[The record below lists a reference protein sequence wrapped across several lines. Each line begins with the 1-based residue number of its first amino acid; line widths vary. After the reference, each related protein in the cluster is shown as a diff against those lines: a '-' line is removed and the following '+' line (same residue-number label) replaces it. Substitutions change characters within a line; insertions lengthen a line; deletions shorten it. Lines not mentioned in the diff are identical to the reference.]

1 MKKIAIIF
9 MMILS
14 SHNSFCQWKSF
25 YPQERTKKK
34 IKSKDQD
41 KVRLKYH
48 AHFFSAIKYKALE
61 DYDKAE
67 KELKS
72 CIDLNEKE
80 SSAFYEIAKI
90 YKYKKDV
97 ESAEINIK
105 KAINLDANNQ
115 WYVILYAE
123 ILMQKKEYRNAIL
136 QYKKLIEITN
146 DNIEFYYVIAEAY
159 IYDNNLTKAIY
170 TYDLLEKKLGIS
182 KPISLQKYKLYMQSL
197 KKEKAKEELLSIL
210 EKTPKDVEVLELLS
224 ELYLLNNEKESAFDV
239 FKKISSI
246 EPENGRVHLTLA
258 DYYRQN
264 GNNKKSFE
272 ELMLAFKSSKLGVE
286 IKSQILVSYFQIIDL
301 NDTILDQAFILSKL
315 LVQTHPNSYQ
325 PYLIYADLLYFDKQ
339 YNKAKEQYIIV
350 LEKNKRIKEVW
361 SQLLFI
367 YAEEDNFNEI
377 LVLSQ
382 EALTYFS
389 TDPLIYYFNGIANRK
404 FKNNKE
410 AVLSLEMG
418 LEFVFENDALLLE
431 FYSALGDLY
440 FSLKEHKKSDQYY
453 EKALVIDEENLI
465 VLNNY
470 SYYLSLRKEN
480 LEKAKQMSLLCN
492 SKEQNNSTY
501 QDTYAW
507 ILYQMKDFV
516 NAKIWIDKAI
526 ENGGSES
533 PVIIE
538 HRGDILYM
546 LGDIDR
552 AVEEW
557 IRANKIGEGS
567 KQLKKKIEERKLY
580 D

>member
-1 MKKIAIIF
+1 
-9 MMILS
+9 MILS

-25 YPQERTKKK
+25 YLQEKTKKK
-34 IKSKDQD
+34 QKSKDQE
-41 KVRLKYH
+41 KERLKYH
-48 AHFFSAIKYKALE
+48 AHFFSAIRYKLLE

-72 CIDLNEKE
+72 CIDLNDKE

-90 YKYKKDV
+90 YKYKKEV
-97 ESAEINIK
+97 ELAEINIK
-105 KAINLDANNQ
+105 KAINLDSYNQ
-115 WYVILYAE
+115 WYIILYAE
-123 ILMQKKEYRNAIL
+123 VLMEKKEYKNAVL

-146 DNIEFYYVIAEAY
+146 DNIELYYSIAEAY
-159 IYDNNLTKAIY
+159 IYDNNLSKAIY
-170 TYDLLEKKLGIS
+170 TYDLLEKKIGVS

-197 KKEKAKEELLSIL
+197 KKEKAKKELLSIL
-210 EKTPKDVEVLELLS
+210 EINPQDVEVLEFLS
-224 ELYLLNNEKESAFDV
+224 ELYLLNNEKEPAFDV
-239 FKKISSI
+239 FKKIALI

-264 GNNKKSFE
+264 GNNTKSFE

-286 IKSQILVSYFQIIDL
+286 IKSQILVSYFQIIGL
-301 NDTILDQAFILSKL
+301 NDTILDQAFTLSKL
-315 LVQTHPNSYQ
+315 LVQTHPNNYQ
-325 PYLIYADLLYFDKQ
+325 PYLIYADLLYYDKQ
-339 YNKAKEQYIIV
+339 YNQAKEQYIIV

-377 LVLSQ
+377 LILSQ
-382 EALTYFS
+382 EALSYFS
-389 TDPLIYYFNGIANRK
+389 ADPLIYYFNGIANRK

-440 FSLKEHKKSDQYY
+440 FSLKEYKKSDEYY
-453 EKALVIDEENLI
+453 EKALTIDPENLI

-480 LEKAKQMSLLCN
+480 LEKAKKMSLLCN
-492 SKEQNNSTY
+492 SKQPNNSTY

-516 NAKIWIDKAI
+516 NAKIWIDNAI

-538 HRGDILYM
+538 HLGDILYM
-546 LGDIDR
+546 LGYIDR

-557 IRANKIGEGS
+557 TRASKIGEGS
-567 KQLKKKIEERKLY
+567 NLLNKKIEDRILY
-580 D
+580 E

>member
-1 MKKIAIIF
+1 MKKSVIVFI
-9 MMILS
+9 MILS

-25 YPQERTKKK
+25 YPQEKTKKK
-34 IKSKDQD
+34 IKSKDRE
-41 KVRLKYH
+41 KERLKYH
-48 AHFFSAIKYKALE
+48 THFFSAIKHKALE

-80 SSAFYEIAKI
+80 SSAFYELAKI
-90 YKYKKDV
+90 HKHKK
-97 ESAEINIK
+97 EAELAEINIK
-105 KAINLDANNQ
+105 KAINLEANNQ
-115 WYVILYAE
+115 WYIVLYAE
-123 ILMQKKEYRNAIL
+123 ILMQKKDYKNAVL

-146 DNIEFYYVIAEAY
+146 DNVEYYYAIAEAY

-170 TYDLLEKKLGIS
+170 IYDSLEKKLGFS
-182 KPISLQKYKLYMQSL
+182 KPISLQKYKLYMQSS
-197 KKEKAKEELLSIL
+197 KKEKAKKELLSIL
-210 EKTPKDVEVLELLS
+210 ERNPQDIEVLELLS
-224 ELYLLNNEKESAFDV
+224 ELHLLNNEKESAFKI
-239 FKKISSI
+239 FKKISFL

-264 GNNKKSFE
+264 GNNTKSFE
-272 ELMLAFKSSKLGVE
+272 ELMLAFKSPKLGVE

-339 YNKAKEQYIIV
+339 YSKAKEQYIIV

-367 YAEEDNFNEI
+367 YAEENNFDEI

-382 EALTYFS
+382 EALSYFS
-389 TDPLIYYFNGIANRK
+389 TDPVIYYFNGIANRK

-418 LEFVFENDALLLE
+418 LEFVFGNDALLLE

-440 FSLKEHKKSDQYY
+440 FSLKEYKKSDEHY
-453 EKALVIDEENLI
+453 EKALAIDAENLL

-480 LEKAKQMSLLCN
+480 LEKAKQMSSLCN

-538 HRGDILYM
+538 HLGDILYM

-552 AVEEW
+552 ALEEW
-557 IRANKIGEGS
+557 IRASKIGEGS
-567 KQLKKKIEERKLY
+567 KLLKKKIEDRKLY
-580 D
+580 E